1 MKDRIVKIKV
11 KDENVGTGFLIS
23 LDNEKELDVILT
35 VCHIFGS
42 VNNDKWE
49 MWEVEIDDIEITSD
63 YFCTNLKVVNILY
76 KEGDAD
82 EKDIALIYI
91 EKVSCIDGRTNPS
104 IPYDDKKVL
113 NSNVFIEGYGQE
125 ETNQISRVINGEI
138 YNFVNYEKK
147 LYRINYYESDR
158 VDNKISIEINKGM
171 SGAPVF
177 MNLNNIIFFVGMQKM
192 VSSELSTDGILGAFT
207 YKYCIKLIKELYNIE
222 LPLKNSIGRLINNDA
237 LFNNMH
243 VIQQKFDIIPN
254 NKEHIGA
261 SISFEDIRELKNE
274 FISELIDTIVD
285 WVYSAEKYEILKE
298 KSISKGKTER
308 AANFEILNMVREKFR
323 RCKEDN
329 IIAQGQIAELLLF
342 HFIQRYLKAVP
353 LLRKENIE
361 NVEIKEGTLSN
372 VIHYKV
378 ENNENIIILG
388 EARSFFSNYDF
399 KDAFLISINSILN
412 TYKNHKREI
421 NLYVH
426 EDFLN
431 DDMNLVAESYINKSM
446 KSPKIHLIDFI
457 MYNETEDLRITSED
471 EIKNQIEDIIRNRY
485 SEFENDNID
494 IKNNPILSR
503 ITYVLFPV
511 WEIEKLAELFKEYL

>member
-1 MKDRIVKIKV
+1 M
-11 KDENVGTGFLIS
+11 
-23 LDNEKELDVILT
+23 
-35 VCHIFGS
+35 
-42 VNNDKWE
+42 
-49 MWEVEIDDIEITSD
+49 
-63 YFCTNLKVVNILY
+63 
-76 KEGDAD
+76 
-82 EKDIALIYI
+82 
-91 EKVSCIDGRTNPS
+91 
-104 IPYDDKKVL
+104 
-113 NSNVFIEGYGQE
+113 
-125 ETNQISRVINGEI
+125 
-138 YNFVNYEKK
+138 
-147 LYRINYYESDR
+147 
-158 VDNKISIEINKGM
+158 
-171 SGAPVF
+171 
-177 MNLNNIIFFVGMQKM
+177 
-192 VSSELSTDGILGAFT
+192 
-207 YKYCIKLIKELYNIE
+207 
-222 LPLKNSIGRLINNDA
+222 
-237 LFNNMH
+237 
-243 VIQQKFDIIPN
+243 
-254 NKEHIGA
+254 
-261 SISFEDIRELKNE
+261 
-274 FISELIDTIVD
+274 
-285 WVYSAEKYEILKE
+285 
-298 KSISKGKTER
+298 
-308 AANFEILNMVREKFR
+308 
-323 RCKEDN
+323 
-329 IIAQGQIAELLLF
+329 
-342 HFIQRYLKAVP
+342 P

-361 NVEIKEGTLSN
+361 NVVIKEGTLSN